1 MTSAIQLTSVNK
13 HYEKTTVVDD
23 IDLQIN
29 SGESFV
35 LIGHNGAGKTTLM
48 KLMLGLTKPS
58 AGQVTVL
65 GEDPTSRAFSSKRRT
80 LGYLPESVS
89 FYHHMTGLELLGYYA
104 RLKGLPNAEVKQR
117 LDQVGLL
124 EAAGKRLNTYSKG
137 MRQRLGLAQ
146 AILGTPELLFLDEP
160 TTGLDPSL
168 RRDFYQIIGDLRAN
182 GTTVVISSHSLNE
195 IEEQA
200 DRIAL
205 IKNGKL
211 VACGNLE
218 DLSKQVGLP
227 VRTRLS
233 IAANQA
239 DHITGQLES
248 HYQIDRIDEYTLE
261 LVCPL
266 DQKIAVLRH
275 IADLGDSVLDI
286 SMSAPRLGEIYLH
299 YMNGDNMSGEMP

>member
-1 MTSAIQLTSVNK
+1 MTSAIQLTSVTKN
-13 HYEKTTVVDD
+13 YDKTPVVNA
-23 IDLQIN
+23 INLQIN
-29 SGESFV
+29 SGESFI

-58 AGQVTVL
+58 AGQLTVL
-65 GEDPTSRAFSSKRRT
+65 GEDPCSRAFSAKRRS

-89 FYHHMTGLELLGYYA
+89 FYHHMTGLELLSYYA
-104 RLKGLPNAEVKQR
+104 RLKGLPNTEVKQR
-117 LDQVGLL
+117 LEQVGLL

-168 RRDFYQIIGDLRAN
+168 RRDFYQIIGDLRSS

-205 IKNGKL
+205 IKDGKL
-211 VACGNLE
+211 VACGSLDE
-218 DLSKQVGLP
+218 LSKQVGLP

-239 DHITGQLES
+239 DNITGQLES
-248 HYQIDRIDEYTLE
+248 HFQITKIDEHTLE
-261 LVCPL
+261 LVCPVN
-266 DQKIAVLRH
+266 QKMAVLRH
-275 IADLGDSVLDI
+275 IADLGDGVLDI

-299 YMNGDNMSGEMP
+299 YMHTDKTNETLP